1 MSGIYG
7 VGNSYYNPYSAATF
21 TSRPEY
27 RGPEDFKPG
36 LYDPEQREKAAKRKR
51 NVLLVAAT
59 AVGVAAAWFFT
70 KGKGKGLINRLK
82 DLLRGTKSVA
92 DDAAKG
98 AKEAAE
104 EAAETVKKTVNK
116 SKKTKVKPK
125 HKVVAEHVEIQPG
138 KPQKMTG
145 GGGKDAIRKAR
156 HNKKQI
162 IQEKIRQERA
172 EKITLQDLEEHSR
185 QLGTPATQ
193 AERQWIEKN
202 NKPATNTLG
211 DFMDAQGLERT
222 HDKSGKVV
230 ISKKAEVPKAKPAK
244 TEAPKVE
251 TPNAAKPQ
259 VPAATPQNISD
270 VETKIANLKGRIE
283 NHSKFKG
290 FSNGPQMQKMQ
301 AELKNLE
308 AQLVEM
314 QKSVKAAA

>member
-21 TSRPEY
+21 TSRQEY

-51 NVLLVAAT
+51 NAILVAAT
-59 AVGVAAAWFFT
+59 AVGIAAVWFFT
-70 KGKGKGLINRLK
+70 KGKGKGLINKLK
-82 DLLRGTKSVA
+82 GLFKGTA
-92 DDAAKG
+92 DDAVKG
-98 AKEAAE
+98 AKKAAE
-104 EAAETVKKTVNK
+104 ETVETVNQTVNK
-116 SKKTKVKPK
+116 PKKPRVKSKK
-125 HKVVAEHVEIQPG
+125 KVVAEQVDIPQG
-138 KPQKMTG
+138 KPQKMTD

-172 EKITLQDLEEHSR
+172 EKITLQDLDENSR
-185 QLGTPATQ
+185 QLRTPATQ
-193 AERQWIEKN
+193 AEHQWIEKN
-202 NKPATNTLG
+202 YKPATNTLG

-230 ISKKAEVPKAKPAK
+230 ISKKAEAPKAKPAK

-308 AQLVEM
+308 AQLAEM

>member
-27 RGPEDFKPG
+27 RGPEDFRPG

-51 NVLLVAAT
+51 NAILVAAT
-59 AVGVAAAWFFT
+59 AVGIAAVWFFT
-70 KGKGKGLINRLK
+70 KGKGKGLINKLK
-82 DLLRGTKSVA
+82 GLFKGTA
-92 DDAAKG
+92 DDAVKG
-98 AKEAAE
+98 AKKAAE
-104 EAAETVKKTVNK
+104 ETVETVNQTVNK

-125 HKVVAEHVEIQPG
+125 HKVVAEHVEIPQG
-138 KPQKMTG
+138 KPQKMTD
-145 GGGKDAIRKAR
+145 GGGKDAISKAR
-156 HNKKQI
+156 RNKKQI

-202 NKPATNTLG
+202 NKQATNTLG

-230 ISKKAEVPKAKPAK
+230 ISKKAEAPKAKPAK
-244 TEAPKVE
+244 TEAPKLE

-308 AQLVEM
+308 AQLAEM

>member
-51 NVLLVAAT
+51 NAILVAAT
-59 AVGVAAAWFFT
+59 AVGIAAVWFFT
-70 KGKGKGLINRLK
+70 KGKGKGLINKLK
-82 DLLRGTKSVA
+82 GLFKGTA
-92 DDAAKG
+92 DDAVKG
-98 AKEAAE
+98 AKKAAE
-104 EAAETVKKTVNK
+104 ETVETVNQTVNK

-125 HKVVAEHVEIQPG
+125 HKVVAEHVEIPQG
-138 KPQKMTG
+138 KPQKMTD
-145 GGGKDAIRKAR
+145 GGGKDAIHKAR
-156 HNKKQI
+156 RNKKQI

-202 NKPATNTLG
+202 NKQATNTLG

-230 ISKKAEVPKAKPAK
+230 ISKKAEAPKAKPAK

-251 TPNAAKPQ
+251 TPNSAKPQ

-308 AQLVEM
+308 AQLAEM

>member
-21 TSRPEY
+21 TSRQEY
-27 RGPEDFKPG
+27 RGPEDFRPG

-51 NVLLVAAT
+51 NAILVAAT
-59 AVGVAAAWFFT
+59 AVGIAAVWFFT
-70 KGKGKGLINRLK
+70 KGKGKGLINKLK
-82 DLLRGTKSVA
+82 GLFKGTA
-92 DDAAKG
+92 DDAVKG
-98 AKEAAE
+98 AKKAAE
-104 EAAETVKKTVNK
+104 ETVETVNQTVNK
-116 SKKTKVKPK
+116 PKKPRVKTQKAIVTEQVDIP
-125 HKVVAEHVEIQPG
+125 QG
-138 KPQKMTG
+138 KPQKMTD

-156 HNKKQI
+156 RNKKQI

-308 AQLVEM
+308 AQLAEM